1 MSARAHRSE
10 LADAPRRAF
19 YNLGGPWQ
27 RARLFAALG
36 STRYSHPAE
45 AGIDTMLEALVPGGG
60 GIFVEA
66 GAHDGYTQSNTFYLE
81 RHCGWSGVLVEAV
94 PELFRRARRRRRHSQ
109 VFGCALVSPER
120 EGTTVAVAFGDL
132 CSNVAGDSGHAAR
145 GLGPS
150 RRRSYTVEVPGR
162 TLSAVLEEAGVG
174 RADVLVLDV
183 EGSEL
188 DVLAGLDLERHGP
201 AHMLVETNDRAAQ
214 QPGVDAALASHYD
227 FVRAA
232 SPVDLLYRRRS

>member
-1 MSARAHRSE
+1 VTARAASIQ
-10 LADAPRRAF
+10 LPNMARRAF

-27 RARLFAALG
+27 RARLFSALG

-45 AGIDTMLEALVPGGG
+45 AGIDTMLAALVPGGG
-60 GIFVEA
+60 GTFVEA

-94 PELFRRARRRRRHSQ
+94 PELCRRARRRRPRSQ
-109 VFGCALVSPER
+109 VFGCALVAPER
-120 EGTTVAVAFGDL
+120 EGTLVAVRFGDL
-132 CSNVAGDSGHAAR
+132 CSTVSGDGGHAER

-150 RRRSYTVEVPGR
+150 RRRGYEVEVPGR
-162 TLSAVLEEAGVG
+162 TLSAVLDEARVG
-174 RADVLVLDV
+174 RPDVLVLDV

-201 AHMLVETNDRAAQ
+201 AHMLVEANDRAAQ
-214 QPGVDAALASHYD
+214 QPALDAALASHYD

-232 SPVDLLYRRRS
+232 SPVDLLYTRRA